1 MRLRFQTLAQQPES
15 EVSGRIWACGQCSV
29 HRRLCSDGKAW
40 VRHPADLWLGAF
52 QPRKWNVFFV
62 SIGVEPISLSRDA
75 QARRSP

>member
-1 MRLRFQTLAQQPES
+1 MRLRLYGLAQQLES
-15 EVSGRIWACGQCSV
+15 EVSGWIWACGQGSV
-29 HRRLCSDGKAW
+29 HRRLCSEGNQADR

-75 QARRSP
+75 

>member
-1 MRLRFQTLAQQPES
+1 MRLRFQTLAQQLES
-15 EVSGRIWACGQCSV
+15 EVSGWIWACGQGSV
-29 HRRLCSDGKAW
+29 HRRLCSAGKAR

-75 QARRSP
+75 